1 MEKAIIKKFILAVGA
16 ILVVAGLLAYLLSS
30 LEGVV
35 IPADFTA
42 ARQKA
47 ASVSQD
53 IVNIT
58 NETGKSI
65 ELANRAESEG
75 DLQRILGI
83 IEEAKNSNTLAYQ
96 KAFELSQSIQQMAES
111 LKGVQSVSQQIG
123 FEAVAME
130 LSLVSEFISYTGTL
144 NDFLNNLAKSV
155 SNGTANGGT
164 IGDNLRDIN
173 NRVVLINAL
182 NRNFAEKMAA
192 FDRYSDQN
200 K

>member
-1 MEKAIIKKFILAVGA
+1 MEKTIIKKIILAVGA
-16 ILVVAGLLAYLLSS
+16 ILIVAGLLAYLLSS

-47 ASVSQD
+47 AIVSQD

-75 DLQRILGI
+75 DLQRILGL
-83 IEEAKNSNTLAYQ
+83 IEEAKKSNTLAYQ

-182 NRNFAEKMAA
+182 NRNFADKMAA

>member
-1 MEKAIIKKFILAVGA
+1 MEKAIIKKFILAFGA
-16 ILVVAGLLAYLLSS
+16 ILVVAGLMVYLLSS
-30 LEGVV
+30 LEGIV

-47 ASVSQD
+47 AIISQD

-75 DLQRILGI
+75 DLQRILGL
-83 IEEAKNSNTLAYQ
+83 IEEAKKSNTLAYQ

-144 NDFLNNLAKSV
+144 NEFLNNLAKSV
-155 SNGTANGGT
+155 SNGSSNGGT

>member
-1 MEKAIIKKFILAVGA
+1 
-16 ILVVAGLLAYLLSS
+16 
-30 LEGVV
+30 
-35 IPADFTA
+35 
-42 ARQKA
+42 
-47 ASVSQD
+47 
-53 IVNIT
+53 
-58 NETGKSI
+58 
-65 ELANRAESEG
+65 
-75 DLQRILGI
+75 
-83 IEEAKNSNTLAYQ
+83 
-96 KAFELSQSIQQMAES
+96 MAES

-182 NRNFAEKMAA
+182 NRNFADKMAA

>member
-1 MEKAIIKKFILAVGA
+1 MAFGA
-16 ILVVAGLLAYLLSS
+16 ILVVAGLMVYLLSS
-30 LEGVV
+30 LEGIV

-47 ASVSQD
+47 AIISQD

-75 DLQRILGI
+75 DLQRILGL
-83 IEEAKNSNTLAYQ
+83 IEEAKKSNTLAYQ

-144 NDFLNNLAKSV
+144 NEFLNNLAKSV
-155 SNGTANGGT
+155 SNGSSNGGT